1 VKERW
6 KLMPNPVFFIGNKR
20 SGTSLL
26 VKLLNLHPDIFITPE
41 SDIIWIL
48 YQAQQGWPKE
58 FRTYPWDGP
67 VGMWRTLETAASV
80 FESART
86 SAGGCMSVRQMFDLV
101 QEHLRL
107 ALDPEAHSKAPVW
120 IGDKKPVQ
128 HCDPE
133 LRPFIQQHFPDAR
146 YLHIIRNPNAV
157 VASKQNAA
165 KHFKSPPSYW
175 HESPAAILKRWAIHE
190 EWVLQA
196 RESKSI
202 PLLSLKFEELCQEP
216 VEQMRQVFNFLG
228 LDMPGRIARMIAHEV
243 RRNPNKKYDSPAIP
257 EISLARKIIEF
268 YCYAP
273 KEA

>member
-1 VKERW
+1 
-6 KLMPNPVFFIGNKR
+6 MPKPLFFVGNKR

-58 FRTYPWDGP
+58 FRTYPWDSP

-80 FESART
+80 FESARI
-86 SAGGCMSVRQMFDLV
+86 SGNSVSVREMFDLV

-107 ALDPEAHSKAPVW
+107 AMDPDAHSKVPVW

-133 LRPFIQQHFPDAR
+133 IRPFIQQHFPDAR

-157 VASKQNAA
+157 VASKQSSA
-165 KHFKSPPSYW
+165 KHFRSPPGYW
-175 HESPAAILKRWAIHE
+175 QESPVAILKRWAIHE

-196 RESKSI
+196 RASQSI
-202 PLLSLKFEELCQEP
+202 PLLSLKFEELCQQP
-216 VEQMRQVFNFLG
+216 AEQMRRVFDFLG
-228 LDMPGRIARMIAHEV
+228 LDMPGRIARKIAREV
-243 RRNPNKKYDSPAIP
+243 RRNPNKKYDSAVIP
-257 EISLARKIIEF
+257 DIHLAREIIEF
-268 YCYAP
+268 YRYAP

>member
-1 VKERW
+1 
-6 KLMPNPVFFIGNKR
+6 MPKTLFFIGNKR

-48 YQAQQGWPKE
+48 YQAQQGWPNE
-58 FRTYPWDGP
+58 FRAYPWDGP
-67 VGMWRTLETAASV
+67 VGMWRTLESAASV

-86 SAGGCMSVRQMFDLV
+86 SVGGPVSVREMFELV
-101 QEHLRL
+101 QEHLRHV
-107 ALDPEAHSKAPVW
+107 LDPDAQSKIPVW

-133 LRPFIQQHFPDAR
+133 IRPFIQRHFPDAR
-146 YLHIIRNPNAV
+146 YLHIVRNPNAV

-165 KHFKSPPSYW
+165 KHFKSPPQYW
-175 HESPAAILKRWAIHE
+175 QESPAAILKRWAIHE

-196 RESKSI
+196 RASQSI
-202 PLLSLKFEELCQEP
+202 TLLSLKFEEFCQQP
-216 VEQMRQVFNFLG
+216 VEQMRRVFDFLG
-228 LDMPGRIARMIAHEV
+228 LEMTGRIARRIAREV
-243 RRNPNKKYDSPAIP
+243 RRNPNKKYDSPVIP
-257 EISLARKIIEF
+257 EIRSARQIIEF
-268 YCYAP
+268 YRYAQ